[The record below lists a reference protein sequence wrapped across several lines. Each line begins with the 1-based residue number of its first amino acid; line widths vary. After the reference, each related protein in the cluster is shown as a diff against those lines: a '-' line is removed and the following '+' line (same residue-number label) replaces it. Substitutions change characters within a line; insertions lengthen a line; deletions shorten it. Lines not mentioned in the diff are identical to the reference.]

1 MIVLLQGYVT
11 KRLIRIRKFTKRK
24 GSLEN
29 LGFGGSNV
37 VENVELAVAQSGRQS
52 VKDERTEPVLGVEQ
66 RRVERLQVSALDV
79 DQVEAERT
87 TVNNLVLKE
96 MLVL

>member
-1 MIVLLQGYVT
+1 
-11 KRLIRIRKFTKRK
+11 
-24 GSLEN
+24 
-29 LGFGGSNV
+29 